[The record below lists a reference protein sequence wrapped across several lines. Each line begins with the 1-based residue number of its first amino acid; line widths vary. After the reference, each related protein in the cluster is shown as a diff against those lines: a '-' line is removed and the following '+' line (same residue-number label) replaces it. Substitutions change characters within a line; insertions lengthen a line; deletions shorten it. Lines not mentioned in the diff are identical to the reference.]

1 MNTKKVF
8 RFYHLGGEDF
18 IIEGSKHRSDIFKND
33 FFFFLREITLE
44 PSGLQLRNT
53 NSREAS
59 WKRLTVSVCSSH
71 RLGAEQ
77 QDHLGTY

>member
-1 MNTKKVF
+1 MKD
-8 RFYHLGGEDF
+8 LS
-18 IIEGSKHRSDIFKND
+18 IEVTYLKMI
-33 FFFFLREITLE
+33 FFFVREITLE
-44 PSGLQLRNT
+44 PRELQLRNT
-53 NSREAS
+53 NSREAN